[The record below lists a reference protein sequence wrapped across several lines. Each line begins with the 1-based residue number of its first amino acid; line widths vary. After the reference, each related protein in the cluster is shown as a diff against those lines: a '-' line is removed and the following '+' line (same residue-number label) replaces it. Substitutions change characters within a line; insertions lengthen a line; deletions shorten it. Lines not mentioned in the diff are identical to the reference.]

1 MDKPTARRALR
12 NRPPVTPSESSRV
25 VAHLREWLAER
36 PASRVLVFLPMK
48 GEVDATPLIDDR
60 HEWFTTR
67 TPGAGAPL
75 TVHSIH
81 APRERHRLGY
91 EQPVATAERIDPA
104 SLDIVLTPSLSFAKD
119 GRRLGWGMGYYDRLF
134 AEAPGVVAVG
144 ITLDRLLADDV
155 PTEDHDR
162 QMDWLATDSGVRQVR
177 RTR

>member
-12 NRPPVTPSESSRV
+12 SRPQVTPDESARVAAHLAAWLEERPP
-25 VAHLREWLAER
+25 
-36 PASRVLVFLPMK
+36 SRVLIFLPMQ
-48 GEVDATPLIDDR
+48 GEVDVTSVIDER

-67 TPGAGAPL
+67 TPGGDAPL
-75 TVHSIH
+75 TVHSLH

-91 EQPVATAERIDPA
+91 EQPVADAAHVDPA

-134 AEAPGVVAVG
+134 ASAPNVAAVG
-144 ITLDRLLADDV
+144 IALDRLLADDL

-177 RTR
+177 